1 MKSYS
6 EDSTN
11 LTLQGNY
18 NHFQL
23 STCIFLPIK
32 LKVGILHWI
41 GPGYLEFYLGAQ
53 QINLNPE
60 QQTGMVDCCF
70 NQLIIYVAIN

>member
-23 STCIFLPIK
+23 LTCILLPTK
-32 LKVGILHWI
+32 LKVVNIALYSAWVSGVLI
-41 GPGYLEFYLGAQ
+41 GWTENKPKPRAANRNG
-53 QINLNPE
+53 
-60 QQTGMVDCCF
+60 
-70 NQLIIYVAIN
+70 

>member
-11 LTLQGNY
+11 LTLQGNH

-32 LKVGILHWI
+32 LKVVNIALDGAWVSGVL
-41 GPGYLEFYLGAQ
+41 LGCTA
-53 QINLNPE
+53 NKPKPRAANRN
-60 QQTGMVDCCF
+60 G
-70 NQLIIYVAIN
+70 

>member
-23 STCIFLPIK
+23 SSCIFLPIK
-32 LKVGILHWI
+32 LKLVNIALDRAWVSGVL
-41 GPGYLEFYLGAQ
+41 LGWTA
-53 QINLNPE
+53 NKPKPRAANRN
-60 QQTGMVDCCF
+60 G
-70 NQLIIYVAIN
+70 